1 MIQKILKNIK
11 LISSYILRISFSNF
25 FYFIW
30 LFFYEN
36 NVINKNK
43 RFLRDLNREIKGKNI
58 LIIGSGQT
66 NQNLDKIIQN
76 ENYQV
81 IVFIN
86 HSIKL
91 ANNTFKLNLKNKIF
105 IWFTG
110 DFGRYKEIIT
120 YQEKYKNKVK
130 FCIHTGLLPWYYPT
144 NIKLFKN
151 KFIYLPPNNI
161 FFKKVLKSK
170 IIGKFLPMILDVN
183 IYSIKSISN
192 SIEKYLGGDSQKIP
206 IIPHSSFFA
215 AILLMCKNNVKTIT
229 HIGCDLQG
237 SYAIDLKNKRKVF
250 KVNNDNYP
258 EINEVLVLIQNFLD
272 KQNII
277 LQRFAKIN

>member
-1 MIQKILKNIK
+1 MPQKILKNIK
-11 LISSYILRISFSNF
+11 LISTYILRICFSNF
-25 FYFIW
+25 FYIIW

-36 NVINKNK
+36 SVINKNK
-43 RFLRDLNREIKGKNI
+43 RFLRDLKSKIKGKNI

-66 NQNLDKIIQN
+66 NQNLNKIIQN
-76 ENYQV
+76 EKYQV

-105 IWFTG
+105 IWYTG

-120 YQEKYKNKVK
+120 YQEKYKNKVN
-130 FCIHTGLLPWYYPT
+130 FLINTGLLPWYYPT
-144 NIKLFKN
+144 NEKLFKN
-151 KFIYLPPNNI
+151 KFIYIPPNNI
-161 FFKKVLKSK
+161 IFRQVLKSK
-170 IIGKFLPMILDVN
+170 LIGKFLPKVVDAN

-192 SIEKYLGGDSQKIP
+192 SIEKYLREDSQKLP

-229 HIGCDLQG
+229 HIGCDLKG
-237 SYAIDLKNKRKVF
+237 TYAIDLKNKRKFF
-250 KVNNDNYP
+250 KVNNDDYP
-258 EINEVLVLIQNFLD
+258 EINEVLFLIKNFLD
-272 KQNII
+272 RQNII